1 MSRVKVQRGVIALG
15 CVRPMRGNKRRK
27 ERIRDDGG
35 SGSAQAPSPSL
46 NLIRCEWNPDFAT
59 RRDLDR
65 SVENNPYIETIAG
78 LGVEEN
84 VVRIF
89 MGGSNDAVCLPQA
102 DKVEAI
108 CFGSNLES
116 LQAEN
121 GEVSKLFVAW
131 LDERSFAEGKGRSR
145 KYRNPLTARDL
156 YKELKK
162 PVRCLI
168 LTPISQGQRSS
179 CDFKQAL
186 PLWWRQY

>member
-102 DKVEAI
+102 DKVEAY
-108 CFGSNLES
+108 CFGANLES
-116 LQAEN
+116 LQAEV
-121 GEVSKLFVAW
+121 GEVSEPLVA
-131 LDERSFAEGKGRSR
+131 LVDERSYAEGEGHSR
-145 KYRNPLTARDL
+145 TCRKPLTARNL
-156 YKELKK
+156 YTELKK
-162 PVRCLI
+162 PVRCLT
-168 LTPISQGQRSS
+168 LTHIS
-179 CDFKQAL
+179 
-186 PLWWRQY
+186 